1 MINEAMLKIIFLCL
15 AVYWTLINFGRLY
28 YKANIP
34 ALNFVIQTIGIVGF
48 IVLQFNLI

>member
-1 MINEAMLKIIFLCL
+1 MVNEAILKIIFLFL
-15 AVYWTLINFGRLY
+15 AVFWTLVNFGRLY
-28 YKANIP
+28 YKVSIP